1 MYSCET
7 VGKGASITRMGAVRN
22 YSTNTIM
29 EKKKNK
35 EERAGLKIWNFQWCW
50 RSSKLIFQVVN

>member
-7 VGKGASITRMGAVRN
+7 VGKGACITRMGAVIN

-29 EKKKNK
+29 EKKKRGGRGEGGK
-35 EERAGLKIWNFQWCW
+35 HMEFSGVLEK
-50 RSSKLIFQVVN
+50 